1 MSTCIFIAS
10 DHPLPEVKPS
20 HDYSTVIN
28 IDKGTISDGGADDNF
43 YLSNFREA
51 ELYTKLRYA
60 VSLQWHYTN
69 GRAQEILKY
78 IKKALEYTEVV
89 ELWHVWL
96 LDYYEFEDRP
106 FVHRKTITIAQLKS
120 DDIKEIDEAEI
131 WNKPDRHYPDR
142 PSFYCLKIV
151 R

>member
-1 MSTCIFIAS
+1 MSTCTFIAS

-20 HDYSTVIN
+20 HDYPTVIN
-28 IDKGTISDGGADDNF
+28 LDNGTIYDGGADDNF
-43 YLSNFREA
+43 FLSNFREA
-51 ELYTKLRYA
+51 ELYTNLRYA
-60 VSLQWHYTN
+60 VSLQWRYTS
-69 GRAQEILKY
+69 GRAEEILKY

-96 LDYYEFEDRP
+96 LEYYEFEDRP
-106 FVHRKTITIAQLKS
+106 YIHRKTIPIDQLKI
-120 DDIKEIDEAEI
+120 DDIRAIDDADI

-142 PSFYCLKIV
+142 PSFYCLRIV